1 MSHNLEDLWVEIETI
16 KNNHLEHIKQDI
28 DHIKENVQRV
38 ETKVDKIVD
47 KTETKLD
54 KMDARLWWIFTL
66 IVGTVFLGA
75 AAIIAKTLGV
85 EI

>member
-1 MSHNLEDLWVEIETI
+1 MPHSIDDLWTEIETI
-16 KNNHLEHIKQDI
+16 KNNHLEHIKMDI

-75 AAIIAKTLGV
+75 AGIIAKMLGV
-85 EI
+85 V